1 MRRRLVLI
9 LAFAAVVG
17 FVASYLVYRVTVQVQ
32 ATAAPDSTVPVVV
45 AAANMALGEQ
55 ITSKHVKL
63 TRWPKASVPPAALK
77 TVEEA
82 EGRVVRSSIIV
93 GEPLLEGKLAPNVGG
108 RAGIMPILV
117 PEGQRAVTIMVDA
130 AIRETGF
137 ILPNSAVDVLVSTN
151 QTGSGEKIA
160 KVILQDVTVLASG
173 QTIELRDNKPVTMT
187 TVTLA
192 LTPDQTERLT
202 LAQTEGKLFFVTRN
216 LNDRA
221 IVRTRGV
228 TKSSLL
234 SDAAAAP
241 SKRTGGA
248 QRPKPRP
255 SAAAAAPVLPP
266 PVIESVSVS
275 VLKGTKIS
283 EHEFV
288 RKGPNEWVE
297 KGAGGGR

>member
-17 FVASYLVYRVTVQVQ
+17 FVASLLVYRVAVQVQ
-32 ATAAPDSTVPVVV
+32 ANAAPDLTVPVLV
-45 AAANMALGEQ
+45 AAANMTLGEQ
-55 ITSKHVKL
+55 ITSKHVRL
-63 TRWPKASVPPAALK
+63 TRWPKASVPPSALK
-77 TVEEA
+77 TVAEA
-82 EGRVVRSSIIV
+82 EGRVVRGSIIA
-93 GEPLLEGKLAPNVGG
+93 GEPLLDGKLAPNVGG
-108 RAGIMPILV
+108 RSGIMPILV

-151 QTGSGEKIA
+151 QVGGGEKIA

-216 LNDRA
+216 LNDRT

-234 SDAAAAP
+234 SDAAPAP
-241 SKRTGGA
+241 PKRTAGA
-248 QRPKPRP
+248 SRPAPRP
-255 SAAAAAPVLPP
+255 PVAAGPVLPP

-275 VLKGTKIS
+275 VLKGTKAT

-288 RKGPNEWVE
+288 RKGSEWVE
-297 KGAGGGR
+297 KSTGGGR

>member
-1 MRRRLVLI
+1 MRRRLILI

-17 FVASYLVYRVTVQVQ
+17 FVASYLVYRVAVQVQ
-32 ATAAPDSTVPVVV
+32 ASAAPDLTVPVVV
-45 AAANMALGEQ
+45 AAANMTLGEQ
-55 ITSKHVKL
+55 ITSKHVRL
-63 TRWPKASVPPAALK
+63 TRWPKASVPPSALK
-77 TVEEA
+77 TVAEA
-82 EGRVVRSSIIV
+82 EGRVVRGSIIA

-108 RAGIMPILV
+108 RSGIMPILV

-234 SDAAAAP
+234 GDAAPAP
-241 SKRTGGA
+241 PKRTGA
-248 QRPKPRP
+248 RRPAPRP
-255 SAAAAAPVLPP
+255 TAAAAPVLPP

-275 VLKGTKIS
+275 VLKGTKTT

-288 RKGPNEWVE
+288 RKGNEWVE
-297 KGAGGGR
+297 KAAGGGR